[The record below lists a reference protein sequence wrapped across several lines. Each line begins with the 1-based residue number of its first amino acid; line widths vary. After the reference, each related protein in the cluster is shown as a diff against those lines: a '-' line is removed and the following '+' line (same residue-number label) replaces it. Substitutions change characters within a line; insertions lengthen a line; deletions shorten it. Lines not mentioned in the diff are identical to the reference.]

1 MNSELLR
8 RASDRSAPNYDERF
22 GELQR
27 DKFQRALAKVRIPPG
42 PLLDAGCGTGLL
54 AAHAERADWTGVD
67 VSMAMLRRAAERG
80 VRCVQA
86 DLDRLPFRAASFAGV
101 LAFTSMVDRPSATPA
116 LPEMARVVR
125 PGGLVLVTLLP
136 HDLPGDW
143 DDVAAAAGLGPA
155 ERFECGQDL
164 GLLHWRRPRR

>member
-1 MNSELLR
+1 VNADLLR
-8 RASDRSAPNYDERF
+8 RASDRSAPTYDERF

-27 DKFQRALAKVRIPPG
+27 DKFQRALGRATLPPG

-54 AAHAERADWTGVD
+54 AAHAPEGAWTGVD
-67 VSMAMLRRAAERG
+67 LSRAMLRRAAPRG
-80 VRCVQA
+80 LRCVQA
-86 DLDRLPFRAASFAGV
+86 DLDRLPFRAEAFAGAV
-101 LAFTSMVDRPSATPA
+101 AFTSLVGRQSAAPA
-116 LPEMARVVR
+116 LAELARVVR

-143 DDVAAAAGLGPA
+143 DAVATAAGLGPA

-164 GLLHWRRPRR
+164 GLLHRRRP